1 MRPPSRH
8 RPGFP
13 TGFRYRARAAS
24 GRTASL
30 PAANPAQSQAP
41 PAGAGTRELAPVS
54 YPVWLAASWSWRVL
68 IIAAAV
74 TLILWLIRYFFA
86 LTIPFFVALLLAA
99 LLSPLQTALIRLRVP
114 RGLATAATILMA
126 LAAVLG
132 AFTFIGTQIVS
143 GFQGL
148 SREVVRA
155 LESIQDWLVNGPLSL
170 ETAQAQRAF
179 ENLQQE
185 IVRSDALL
193 TSALAVTGT
202 ATSAVTGVLLT
213 LFTLVFLLY
222 DGRGI
227 WAWVV
232 SLLPKQAQSRVDL
245 AGRDGWAT
253 LTSYVRATVVVAAA
267 DAAGVGIGAVV
278 LQLPLAA
285 PIAMLVF
292 LGAFVPIVGAALS
305 GAVAVL
311 IALVTQGVT
320 AAVVMLAIVLAVQQV
335 EGHVLQ
341 PLLMGRA
348 VSVHPLGVVLAV
360 AGGLVVAG
368 IIGAVFAVPVVA
380 VLKTVVVSI
389 RGSDGDVPAAAA
401 GTVNP

>member
-1 MRPPSRH
+1 M
-8 RPGFP
+8 
-13 TGFRYRARAAS
+13 
-24 GRTASL
+24 
-30 PAANPAQSQAP
+30 
-41 PAGAGTRELAPVS
+41 
-54 YPVWLAASWSWRVL
+54 
-68 IIAAAV
+68 
-74 TLILWLIRYFFA
+74 
-86 LTIPFFVALLLAA
+86 
-99 LLSPLQTALIRLRVP
+99 
-114 RGLATAATILMA
+114 
-126 LAAVLG
+126 
-132 AFTFIGTQIVS
+132 
-143 GFQGL
+143 
-148 SREVVRA
+148 
-155 LESIQDWLVNGPLSL
+155 
-170 ETAQAQRAF
+170 
-179 ENLQQE
+179 
-185 IVRSDALL
+185 
-193 TSALAVTGT
+193 AVTGT